1 MSDYSPDN
9 MTVANGPKPF
19 TPRADD
25 LAGTLNRT
33 SAASTSAG
41 LQGAGGGVVS
51 APTVPSPEIPAPMPE
66 VKGRIEIHDEVVEK
80 VAGLAAMEVEGVA
93 DLGGDIERA
102 LESVREKVGLGHK
115 RGDQGIK
122 AKVNGREVTLDVIIM
137 IEYGH
142 VVMDVARNVKYNV
155 AHQTARMLGLKVV
168 EVNVIVDDVRLP
180 QAPKPVEEPDDGYVA
195 ID

>member
-41 LQGAGGGVVS
+41 LQGGGSTAQPV
-51 APTVPSPEIPAPMPE
+51 APTVASPEIPAPMPE
-66 VKGRIEIHDEVVEK
+66 VKG
-80 VAGLAAMEVEGVA
+80 
-93 DLGGDIERA
+93 DIERA
-102 LESVREKVGLGHK
+102 LETVREKVGLGHK

-155 AHQTARMLGLKVV
+155 AHQTARMLGLRVV

-180 QAPKPVEEPDDGYVA
+180 GAPKPVEEPDDGYVA